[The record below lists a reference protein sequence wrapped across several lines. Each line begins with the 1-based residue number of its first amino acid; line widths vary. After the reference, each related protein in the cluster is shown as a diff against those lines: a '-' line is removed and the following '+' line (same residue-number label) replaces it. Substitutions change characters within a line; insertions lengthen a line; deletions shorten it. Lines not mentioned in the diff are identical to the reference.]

1 MGPGVRRA
9 CAASGRSCPG
19 GLLVSYRPL
28 VLSAFS
34 GPREASAEA
43 SRAAAGS
50 PRHEIGGE
58 DTTRARPLVVGATNK
73 TPLPRG
79 FRGLCFDHCYYG
91 RFCGPI
97 PRFNFFLNLDSTGFV
112 CGLPPPPLSLFA
124 FHAAPSSRAD
134 ASVTSNGHL
143 QTRPAKAAS
152 RQPTSASSC
161 LRHHHVE
168 ARRRRGGSP

>member
-1 MGPGVRRA
+1 M
-9 CAASGRSCPG
+9 
-19 GLLVSYRPL
+19 
-28 VLSAFS
+28 AFS

-97 PRFNFFLNLDSTGFV
+97 PRFNFLPRHQQRFNFFFV
-112 CGLPPPPLSLFA
+112 WPATSLV
-124 FHAAPSSRAD
+124 SSRFM
-134 ASVTSNGHL
+134 L
-143 QTRPAKAAS
+143 PQAAALM
-152 RQPTSASSC
+152 R
-161 LRHHHVE
+161 L
-168 ARRRRGGSP
+168 

>member
-1 MGPGVRRA
+1 MSPPRLDAAWLWPNLMLGIPSVLH
-9 CAASGRSCPG
+9 AASGPHLRG
-19 GLLVSYRPL
+19 FKV
-28 VLSAFS
+28 
-34 GPREASAEA
+34 PREASAEA

-97 PRFNFFLNLDSTGFV
+97 PRFNPGINSDSTFFLCGTSLRVSCCPKPPRSCVCDGRRSTCKPG
-112 CGLPPPPLSLFA
+112 S
-124 FHAAPSSRAD
+124 
-134 ASVTSNGHL
+134 
-143 QTRPAKAAS
+143 AKAAS

>member
-1 MGPGVRRA
+1 MSPPRLDA
-9 CAASGRSCPG
+9 CLASGRMLGIPSVLHAASGPHPRG
-19 GLLVSYRPL
+19 FKV
-28 VLSAFS
+28 
-34 GPREASAEA
+34 PREASAEA

-134 ASVTSNGHL
+134 ASVTADGRLAN
-143 QTRPAKAAS
+143 PAPRRLEGCRESAA
-152 RQPTSASSC
+152 AAI
-161 LRHHHVE
+161 HHHVE

>member
-1 MGPGVRRA
+1 MPAGPLAMLGIPSVLH
-9 CAASGRSCPG
+9 AASGPHLRG
-19 GLLVSYRPL
+19 FKV
-28 VLSAFS
+28 
-34 GPREASAEA
+34 PREASAEA

-79 FRGLCFDHCYYG
+79 FRGLCFDHCSYG

-97 PRFNFFLNLDSTGFV
+97 PRFNFFLNSDSTMFL
-112 CGLPPPPLSLFA
+112 CGLATSLSLFA

-134 ASVTSNGHL
+134 ASVRLHDSAATKEHL
-143 QTRPAKAAS
+143 VARPAPPEVA
-152 RQPTSASSC
+152 PD
-161 LRHHHVE
+161 
-168 ARRRRGGSP
+168 